1 MESITVDLSRIRI
14 VLVATSHPGNIG
26 AAARAMKNMGLKS
39 LYLINPRDFP
49 SGVALG
55 RAASALD
62 ILDDAKVVENLEEAV
77 ADCGLVIGTSARSRS
92 IPWPMVD
99 PEECGEKLVAGCDK
113 NDVALVFGREDRG
126 LSNEELQLCHYHVQ
140 IPANEE
146 YSSLNVAA
154 AVMVLCY
161 EIRRTVL
168 KKSNRGDES
177 GSLKEGAIGSSK
189 LNDSPEY
196 DKLNNSMEDMWDQ
209 PFASVKDMEGYLEH
223 LEKVLIR
230 LEFHDPDNP
239 RQLMPRLR
247 RLFTR
252 IRPDSM
258 EINILRGI
266 LTSTEYQ
273 LDKKSGNTDS

>member
-1 MESITVDLSRIRI
+1 MDLSRIRI
-14 VLVATSHPGNIG
+14 ALVATSHPGNIG
-26 AAARAMKNMGLKS
+26 ATARAMKNMGLKS
-39 LYLINPRDFP
+39 LYLVRPKDYP

-62 ILDDAKVVENLEEAV
+62 ILDNAKVVDSLDEAI

-99 PEECGEKLVAGCDK
+99 PEECGEKLVAASS
-113 NDVALVFGREDRG
+113 NNEVALVFGREDRG
-126 LSNEELQLCHYHVQ
+126 LSNEELQLCHHHVQ

-146 YSSLNVAA
+146 YPSLNVAA

-161 EIRRTVL
+161 EIRKAVL
-168 KKSNRGDES
+168 KANALEKTQSSEREPTIS
-177 GSLKEGAIGSSK
+177 EIIG
-189 LNDSPEY
+189 
-196 DKLNNSMEDMWDQ
+196 NSMDEIWDQ
-209 PFASVKDMEGYLEH
+209 PMATVKDMEGYLEH
-223 LEKVLIR
+223 LEKVLVR
-230 LEFHDPDNP
+230 LDFHDPDNP

-252 IRPDSM
+252 IRPDTM

-273 LDKKSGNTDS
+273 LDKKEENRDS

>member
-1 MESITVDLSRIRI
+1 MDLSRIRI
-14 VLVATSHPGNIG
+14 VLVATTHPGNIG
-26 AAARAMKNMGLKS
+26 AAARAIKNMGLKS
-39 LYLINPRDFP
+39 LYLVKPKDFP

-62 ILDDAKVVENLEEAV
+62 ILDNALVVENLEEAIS
-77 ADCGLVIGTSARSRS
+77 DCSLVIGTSARSRS

-99 PEECGEKLVAGCDK
+99 PEECGEKLVAASGQH
-113 NDVALVFGREDRG
+113 DVALVFGREDRG

-161 EIRRTVL
+161 EIRKAVL
-168 KKSNRGDES
+168 KADQEDREANSSNEITG
-177 GSLKEGAIGSSK
+177 
-189 LNDSPEY
+189 DSPEKVITDQSTDSY
-196 DKLNNSMEDMWDQ
+196 YDMWDQ
-209 PFASVKDMEGYLEH
+209 PLASVKDMEGYLAH
-223 LEKVLIR
+223 LEKILVR

-247 RLFTR
+247 RLYTR
-252 IRPDSM
+252 IRPDMM

-273 LDKKSGNTDS
+273 LDKKASREDD

>member
-1 MESITVDLSRIRI
+1 MDLSRIRI

-26 AAARAMKNMGLKS
+26 ATARAMKNMGLKS
-39 LYLINPRDFP
+39 LYLVNPKDFP

-62 ILDDAKVVENLEEAV
+62 ILDDAQVVENLEEAV
-77 ADCGLVIGTSARSRS
+77 EDCGLVIGTSARSRS
-92 IPWPMVD
+92 IPWPMVN
-99 PEECGEKLVAGCDK
+99 PEECAEKLVAASEK

-161 EIRRTVL
+161 EIRKAVL
-168 KKSNRGDES
+168 KDASRGDES
-177 GSLKEGAIGSSK
+177 ASGKEGAGKSQGEGLTEQSGE
-189 LNDSPEY
+189 SFY
-196 DKLNNSMEDMWDQ
+196 DIWDQ
-209 PFASVKDMEGYLEH
+209 PFATVKDMEGYLEH

-239 RQLMPRLR
+239 RQLIPRLR

-273 LDKKSGNTDS
+273 LDKKPGNTDS